1 MALHE
6 LMVDEGLVL
15 SPDEETRRKLTI
27 QNLK

>member
-6 LMVDEGLVL
+6 LMVDEGLVV
-15 SPDEETRRKLTI
+15 SPDKETRRKLAI